1 VKGHRF
7 HVRKKMKENNGKLN
21 KLEAALIKRILRIN
35 WYLFL
40 VQFWSSLIIISL
52 SLSLGHT

>member
-1 VKGHRF
+1 MKGHRF